1 MNIYSGTRLPNGR
14 TFVSVNGR
22 PLDARPDLRNDSAT
36 TFDWGYDG
44 HGAPAQLAL
53 TVLAHHFGDDSKARR
68 SYEHFL
74 QCVIRGLP
82 NANWVLTAAEIDR
95 VFSDGPEKQVADRTL
110 PVPTLLVSARERGGR
125 PSWSSP

>member
-1 MNIYSGTRLPNGR
+1 MAVSLDSVIRIYSGTRLPDGT

-53 TVLAHHFGDDSKARR
+53 AVLAHHFGDDSRARR
-68 SYEHFL
+68 SYESFL
-74 QCVIRGLP
+74 QGVIRRLP
-82 NANWVLTAAEIDR
+82 RERWVLTGAEIDR
-95 VFSDGPEKQVADRTL
+95 MFSDGADTQEAVRT
-110 PVPTLLVSARERGGR
+110 TAA
-125 PSWSSP
+125 